1 MPCDPLTETSE
12 KLRTRND
19 AHDYLLCGP
28 PLSLKVGPV
37 LWHTHTHQH
46 TQHGVN
52 RPGEEWWFSVGSP
65 WSEDSLIFRCCEAR
79 QVGGGWCGV
88 M

>member
-37 LWHTHTHQH
+37 LWHTHTPAH
-46 TQHGVN
+46 TT
-52 RPGEEWWFSVGSP
+52 
-65 WSEDSLIFRCCEAR
+65 RCESA
-79 QVGGGWCGV
+79 GGGVVVLCRVPLKGGLV
-88 M
+88 GFPIL